1 MCKMYEIIETLCDN
15 HGIKPGRMCADLGIS
30 RGIMGDLKAGR
41 TKKLSAANMEKIA
54 SYFGVSTDYLL
65 GNESGIPNIYLTD
78 SQQKILFEAFTSAC
92 DELRITQGE
101 AIVHSNISYNFF
113 PRLKNTTL
121 HTANEQDLLA
131 VADYLGIKDDVSRII
146 TNKPEFDSFTY
157 AMHEESKDL
166 SEDSKQILLNL
177 ARELRRCAINKRDG
191 KTK

>member
-1 MCKMYEIIETLCDN
+1 MFYDTFYDLCQKKGISCKRAAEEIGLSNSITTKWKKTGATPSGETLD
-15 HGIKPGRMCADLGIS
+15 KV
-30 RGIMGDLKAGR
+30 
-41 TKKLSAANMEKIA
+41 A

-92 DELRITQGE
+92 DELHITQGE
-101 AIVHSNISYNFF
+101 AIVRSNVSYNFF

-146 TNKPEFDSFTY
+146 TNKPVFDSFTY